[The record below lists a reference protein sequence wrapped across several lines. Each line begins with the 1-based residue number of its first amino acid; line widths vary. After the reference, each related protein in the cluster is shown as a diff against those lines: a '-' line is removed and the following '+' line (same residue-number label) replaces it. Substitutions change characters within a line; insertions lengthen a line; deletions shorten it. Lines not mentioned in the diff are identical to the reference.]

1 MKSRPRPGFLLV
13 AHREW
18 RWILHDRAALILIF
32 GVPIFAFVVLTGV
45 FSHPVIRGLG
55 IVIVDADRSETS
67 RAFVEQV
74 AASPGLSIAER
85 ADDLSFA
92 VRAIRS
98 GKAIGAI
105 YVPAHFERDL
115 RSERRPQV
123 VAFYNQQFLTA
134 AGIAASSLSDS
145 LAAAV
150 RRAAGHAAPKAAT
163 VGSLVAET
171 IVLVNPARNYAQFLL
186 RALLPMVLHV
196 VIAISAGYAVG
207 SEFRRRSMRVW
218 LACAGGNPIVALA
231 GKLAPLFV
239 IFFVFMFSVPLLLE
253 GLLGISF
260 KGDVP
265 MMVLSGVLLIVG
277 YLALGALLQLAVCD
291 LAIGLGLTGL
301 MVSPAFG
308 YAGIGFPT
316 FGMNVFAQ
324 LWSTILPLRWYM
336 AVLLGQAARG
346 LPVADSARPFTALAG
361 LAVLYTLLAFF
372 RLATVGRRL
381 ARSSP
386 APNEILVGSS
396 PRGLGGA
403 FTAEWRRVLGIP
415 GAFMLLVVGPLIY
428 GVYYPQPYL
437 NQILRKIPIAVVDND
452 LSELSRR
459 IVQTLDASGAV
470 RVAIRADTYP
480 EARAALDRGKAFAV
494 VEIPPG
500 TERDVLKGTK
510 VHVPIYADATYLF
523 IFRTMATG
531 IELAI
536 DTLTLELA
544 ARGAR
549 PDGSLVKATLASASP
564 AEVLL
569 QPIFNPVGGYA
580 SYIVP
585 AAFVLIL
592 QQLLLIGSSLL
603 TVLVLQAE
611 PRVQPFTTV
620 LGRGVAHLTIF
631 VPALALYF
639 IVLPRFYGFSTLG
652 QPLQVFALASLFILA
667 TSFMGQAA
675 GAWFKHPETPTLIFL
690 GTSIPQLFLT
700 GFAWPREAIPRTV
713 QAVGY
718 IFPSDFAIDGLVRI
732 DQLGASIWD
741 VARDWRGLW
750 CLTIIYFVLA
760 VFSAYVVKPRE
771 VPWPPAE
778 VRA

>member
-1 MKSRPRPGFLLV
+1 MKPRPRPGFLLV
-13 AHREW
+13 ARREW
-18 RWILHDRAALILIF
+18 RWILHDQAALILIF
-32 GVPIFAFVVLTGV
+32 GVPIFAFAVLTAV

-67 RAFVEQV
+67 RTFVEQV
-74 AASPGLSIAER
+74 AASPGLSIVER
-85 ADDLSFA
+85 AGDLSFA

-115 RSERRPQV
+115 RAERRPQV

-207 SEFRRRSMRVW
+207 SEFRRRSVRAW
-218 LACAGGNPIVALA
+218 LECAGSNPIVALA
-231 GKLAPLFV
+231 GKLAPLFA

-260 KGDVP
+260 RGDVP
-265 MMVLSGVLLIVG
+265 MMVISGVLLIVG
-277 YLALGALLQLAVCD
+277 YLALGALLQLVVCD

-308 YAGIGFPT
+308 YAGVGFPS
-316 FGMNVFAQ
+316 FGMNAFAQ

-336 AVLLGQAARG
+336 AILLGQAARG
-346 LPVADSARPFTALAG
+346 LPVADSARPFAALAG

-372 RLATVGRRL
+372 RLARVGPRL

-386 APNEILVGSS
+386 APEQILLPPPSG
-396 PRGLGGA
+396 GLGGA
-403 FTAEWRRVLGIP
+403 FTAEWRRVLSIP
-415 GAFMLLVVGPLIY
+415 GAFMLLVIGPLIY

-470 RVAIRADTYP
+470 RVAIRANTYP

-523 IFRTMATG
+523 IFRTMASG

-549 PDGSLVKATLASASP
+549 PDGSLVKATLASSSP

-592 QQLLLIGSSLL
+592 QQLLLIGASLL
-603 TVLVLQAE
+603 TVLLQAE
-611 PRVQPFTTV
+611 HQGRPFTTV
-620 LGRGVAHLTIF
+620 LGRAIAHLSIF

-652 QPLQVFALASLFILA
+652 QPLQIFALASLFILA

-741 VARDWRGLW
+741 VARDWQGLW
-750 CLTIIYFVLA
+750 CLTIIYFALA

-771 VPWPPAE
+771 RPWPAAE
-778 VRA
+778 VPA